1 MDLSVLAASVL
12 SLLAPVLPYL
22 VKVGTDVTEA
32 TRKTL
37 VEKIGKG
44 AADVACK
51 LWSRIRGSD
60 TAKKAAERVA
70 DDPSDKRKQNALEV
84 EIEDLLKADSTFAV
98 ELKQL
103 LDADGPRIGGNLAIA
118 SGTGAI
124 AVGGSVGGS
133 VTTNVNQ
140 GGRDS

>member
-12 SLLAPVLPYL
+12 SLLAPALPYL

-37 VEKIGKG
+37 VDKIGKG

-51 LWSRIRGSD
+51 AWSRINGSPSAKEAAVQVAADPKD
-60 TAKKAAERVA
+60 TEKQIELKVRV
-70 DDPSDKRKQNALEV
+70 K
-84 EIEDLLKADSTFAV
+84 DLLKADSAFAT

-103 LDADGPRIGGNLAIA
+103 LDAADPKIGNVATA

-124 AVGGSVGGS
+124 AVGGNVGG
-133 VTTNVNQ
+133 NVSTYVNKD
-140 GGRDS
+140 GRDS